1 MKDDVKKLLAE
12 HRDEI
17 LPDARVKEK
26 VRRDLGLSSVTESR
40 MAYARGG
47 EHALTDGRK
56 AAAALIAVLLVAAIF
71 LCIFLPIWLQR
82 GGAPTPGGDI
92 GVFGDADSFYA
103 YGAASVGAILSSG
116 EGSASSSPHAVTADA
131 AVAAAEV
138 YPVAAADADAA
149 QVEILN
155 KYLSLVESLLGGS
168 GITGESV
175 APAEGYK
182 FGMRVTRVDLLG
194 GHDSYELYYNKKFLG
209 SETDGDETEENY
221 SITGVLVTDGGTYRV
236 SGTYQTE
243 SEEDGRESELFF
255 RAYTGDGTDSYIE
268 FRQSQESE
276 HDDGDPETGAEYVYT
291 VVTDGVCRE
300 RTVVKYEGE
309 ADETELSMVID
320 RYDADDSCISREQL
334 LFEDETEDG
343 ARVILVRGT
352 LDGEAVAFRIYVRG
366 DGYDYVFSDGT
377 HIPGD
382 RYDDDDDDDD
392 DDDWDD

>member
-56 AAAALIAVLLVAAIF
+56 AAVALIAVLLVAAIF

-149 QVEILN
+149 QVELLN

-175 APAEGYK
+175 APAEGYE

-194 GHDSYELYYNKKFLG
+194 GHDSYELYYNKRFLG

-236 SGTYQTE
+236 RGTYQTE

-255 RAYTGDGTDSYIE
+255 RAYTGDGADSYIE
-268 FRQSQESE
+268 FGQSQESE
-276 HDDGDPETGAEYVYT
+276 HDDGDPETEAEYVYT
-291 VVTDGVCRE
+291 VVTDGVRRE
-300 RTVVKYEGE
+300 RTVVEYEGE

-320 RYDADDSCISREQL
+320 RYDADGSRISREQL
-334 LFEDETEDG
+334 FFEDETEDG

-392 DDDWDD
+392 DDWDD

>member
-56 AAAALIAVLLVAAIF
+56 AAVALIAVLLVAAIF

-138 YPVAAADADAA
+138 YSVAAADADAA

-175 APAEGYK
+175 APAEGYG

-194 GHDSYELYYNKKFLG
+194 GHDSYELYYNKIFLG

-255 RAYTGDGTDSYIE
+255 RAYTGDGADSYIE

-276 HDDGDPETGAEYVYT
+276 HDDGDPETEAEYVYT
-291 VVTDGVCRE
+291 VVTDGVPRE
-300 RTVVKYEGE
+300 MTVVEYEGE

-320 RYDADDSCISREQL
+320 RYDADGSRISREQL
-334 LFEDETEDG
+334 FFEDETEDG

-392 DDDWDD
+392 DWDD

>member
-56 AAAALIAVLLVAAIF
+56 VAVALIAVLLVAAIF

-82 GGAPTPGGDI
+82 GAAPTPGGDI

-116 EGSASSSPHAVTADA
+116 EGSAASSPHAVTADA

-138 YPVAAADADAA
+138 YPVAAADAA

-175 APAEGYK
+175 APAEGYE

-194 GHDSYELYYNKKFLG
+194 GHDSYELYYNKRFLG

-236 SGTYQTE
+236 RGTYQTE

-255 RAYTGDGTDSYIE
+255 RAYTGDGADSYIE

-276 HDDGDPETGAEYVYT
+276 HDDGDPETEAEYVYT
-291 VVTDGVCRE
+291 VVTDGVRRE
-300 RTVVKYEGE
+300 RTVVEYEGE
-309 ADETELSMVID
+309 TDETELSMVID
-320 RYDADDSCISREQL
+320 RYDADGSRISREQL
-334 LFEDETEDG
+334 FFEDETEDG
-343 ARVILVRGT
+343 ARVIVVRGT

>member
-56 AAAALIAVLLVAAIF
+56 AAVALIAVLLVAAIF

-149 QVEILN
+149 QVELLN

-175 APAEGYK
+175 APAEGYE

-194 GHDSYELYYNKKFLG
+194 GHDSYELYYNKRFLG

-236 SGTYQTE
+236 RGTYQTE

-255 RAYTGDGTDSYIE
+255 RAYTGDSADSYIE
-268 FRQSQESE
+268 FGQSQESE
-276 HDDGDPETGAEYVYT
+276 HDDGDPETEAEYVYT
-291 VVTDGVCRE
+291 VVTDGVRRE
-300 RTVVKYEGE
+300 RTVVEYEGE

-320 RYDADDSCISREQL
+320 RYDADGSRISREQL
-334 LFEDETEDG
+334 FFEDETEDG

-392 DDDWDD
+392 DDWDD

>member
-56 AAAALIAVLLVAAIF
+56 VAVALIAVLLVAAIF

-175 APAEGYK
+175 APAEGYG

-194 GHDSYELYYNKKFLG
+194 GHDSYELYYNKIFLG

-255 RAYTGDGTDSYIE
+255 RAYTGDGADSYIE

-276 HDDGDPETGAEYVYT
+276 HDDGDPETEAEYVYT
-291 VVTDGVCRE
+291 VVTDGVPRE
-300 RTVVKYEGE
+300 RTVVEYEGE

-320 RYDADDSCISREQL
+320 RYDADGSRISREQL
-334 LFEDETEDG
+334 FFEDETEDG
-343 ARVILVRGT
+343 ARVIVVSGT

-392 DDDWDD
+392 DWDD

>member
-56 AAAALIAVLLVAAIF
+56 AAVALIAVLLVVAIF

-175 APAEGYK
+175 APAEGYE

-194 GHDSYELYYNKKFLG
+194 GHDSYELYFNKIFLG

-255 RAYTGDGTDSYIE
+255 RAYTGDGADSYIE
-268 FRQSQESE
+268 FKQSQESE

-291 VVTDGVCRE
+291 VVTDGVRRE

-320 RYDADDSCISREQL
+320 RYDADDSPISREQL
-334 LFEDETEDG
+334 FFEDETEDG

-392 DDDWDD
+392 DWDD

>member
-56 AAAALIAVLLVAAIF
+56 VAVALIAVLLVAAIF

-175 APAEGYK
+175 APAEGYG

-194 GHDSYELYYNKKFLG
+194 GHDSYELYYNKIFLG
-209 SETDGDETEENY
+209 SETDGDKTEENY

-255 RAYTGDGTDSYIE
+255 RAYTGDGADSYIE
-268 FRQSQESE
+268 FKQSQESE
-276 HDDGDPETGAEYVYT
+276 HDDGDPETEAEYVYT
-291 VVTDGVCRE
+291 VVTDDVPRE
-300 RTVVKYEGE
+300 MTVVKYEGE
-309 ADETELSMVID
+309 ADETELSMAIE
-320 RYDADDSCISREQL
+320 RYDADGSISREQL
-334 LFEDETEDG
+334 FFEDETEDG
-343 ARVILVRGT
+343 ARVIVVRGT

>member
-56 AAAALIAVLLVAAIF
+56 AAVALIAVLLVAAIF

-175 APAEGYK
+175 APVEGYE

-194 GHDSYELYYNKKFLG
+194 GHDSYELYYKKKSLG

-255 RAYTGDGTDSYIE
+255 RAYTGDGADSYIE

-276 HDDGDPETGAEYVYT
+276 HDDGDPETEAEYVYT
-291 VVTDGVCRE
+291 VVTDGVRRE
-300 RTVVKYEGE
+300 RTVVEYEGE

-320 RYDADDSCISREQL
+320 RYDADGSRISREQL
-334 LFEDETEDG
+334 FFEDETEDG
-343 ARVILVRGT
+343 ARVIVVRGT

-392 DDDWDD
+392 DWDD

>member
-56 AAAALIAVLLVAAIF
+56 VAVALIAVLLVAAIF

-168 GITGESV
+168 GITGESI
-175 APAEGYK
+175 APAEGYE

-194 GHDSYELYYNKKFLG
+194 GHDSYELYYKKISLG

-236 SGTYQTE
+236 RGTYQTE
-243 SEEDGRESELFF
+243 SEEDERESELSF
-255 RAYTGDGTDSYIE
+255 RAYTGDGADSYIE

-276 HDDGDPETGAEYVYT
+276 HDDGDPETEVEYVYT
-291 VVTDGVCRE
+291 VVTDGVRHE
-300 RTVVKYEGE
+300 RTVVEYEGE
-309 ADETELSMVID
+309 TDETELSMVID
-320 RYDADDSCISREQL
+320 RYDADGSRISREQL
-334 LFEDETEDG
+334 FFEDETEDG
-343 ARVILVRGT
+343 ARVIVVRGT

>member
-56 AAAALIAVLLVAAIF
+56 VAVALIAVLLVAAIF

-116 EGSASSSPHAVTADA
+116 EGGASSSPHAVTADA

-175 APAEGYK
+175 EPAEGYG

-194 GHDSYELYYNKKFLG
+194 GHDSYELYYNKIFLG

-255 RAYTGDGTDSYIE
+255 RAYTGDGADSYIE

-276 HDDGDPETGAEYVYT
+276 HDDGDPETEAEYVYT
-291 VVTDGVCRE
+291 VVTDGVRRE
-300 RTVVKYEGE
+300 RTVVEYEGE

-320 RYDADDSCISREQL
+320 RYDADGSRISREQL
-334 LFEDETEDG
+334 FFEDETEDG

-392 DDDWDD
+392 DWDD

>member
-56 AAAALIAVLLVAAIF
+56 VAVALIAVLLVAAIF

-138 YPVAAADADAA
+138 YPVTAADADAA

-175 APAEGYK
+175 APAEGYE

-194 GHDSYELYYNKKFLG
+194 GHDSYELYYKKIFLG

-243 SEEDGRESELFF
+243 SEEDGRESELSF
-255 RAYTGDGTDSYIE
+255 RAYTGDGADSYIE

-276 HDDGDPETGAEYVYT
+276 HDDGDPETEAEYVYT
-291 VVTDGVCRE
+291 VVTDGVRRE
-300 RTVVKYEGE
+300 RTVVEYEGE
-309 ADETELSMVID
+309 TDETELSMVID
-320 RYDADDSCISREQL
+320 RYDADGSRISREQL
-334 LFEDETEDG
+334 FFEDETEDG
-343 ARVILVRGT
+343 ARVIVVRGT

-392 DDDWDD
+392 DWDD

>member
-56 AAAALIAVLLVAAIF
+56 AAVALIAVLLVAAIF

-138 YPVAAADADAA
+138 YPVAAADAA

-175 APAEGYK
+175 APAEGYE

-194 GHDSYELYYNKKFLG
+194 GHDSYELYYNKRFLG

-255 RAYTGDGTDSYIE
+255 RAYTGDGADSYIE
-268 FRQSQESE
+268 FGQSQESE
-276 HDDGDPETGAEYVYT
+276 HDDGDPKKEAEYVYT
-291 VVTDGVCRE
+291 VVTDGVRE
-300 RTVVKYEGE
+300 RTAVEYEGE
-309 ADETELSMVID
+309 ADETELSMVIE
-320 RYDADDSCISREQL
+320 RYDADGSRISREQL
-334 LFEDETEDG
+334 FFEDETEDG

>member
-56 AAAALIAVLLVAAIF
+56 AAVALIAVLLVAAIF

-131 AVAAAEV
+131 AVAAAGV
-138 YPVAAADADAA
+138 YPVAAADAV

-175 APAEGYK
+175 APAEGYG

-194 GHDSYELYYNKKFLG
+194 GHDSYELYYNKIFLG

-255 RAYTGDGTDSYIE
+255 RAYTGDGADSYIE

-276 HDDGDPETGAEYVYT
+276 HDDGDPETEAEYVYT
-291 VVTDGVCRE
+291 VVTDGVRRE
-300 RTVVKYEGE
+300 RTVVEYEGE

-320 RYDADDSCISREQL
+320 RYDADGSRISREQL
-334 LFEDETEDG
+334 FFEDETEDG
-343 ARVILVRGT
+343 ARVIVVRGT

-392 DDDWDD
+392 DWDD

>member
-17 LPDARVKEK
+17 LPDTRVKEK

-56 AAAALIAVLLVAAIF
+56 VAVALIAVLLVAAIF

-138 YPVAAADADAA
+138 YPVAAADAA

-175 APAEGYK
+175 APAEGYE

-194 GHDSYELYYNKKFLG
+194 GHDSYELYYNKRFLG

-255 RAYTGDGTDSYIE
+255 RAYTGDGADSYIE

-276 HDDGDPETGAEYVYT
+276 HDDGDPETEAEYVYT
-291 VVTDGVCRE
+291 VVTDGVRRE
-300 RTVVKYEGE
+300 RTVVEYEGE
-309 ADETELSMVID
+309 TDETELSMVID
-320 RYDADDSCISREQL
+320 RYDADGSRISREQL
-334 LFEDETEDG
+334 FFEDETEDG
-343 ARVILVRGT
+343 ARVIVVRGT

-392 DDDWDD
+392 DWDD

>member
-56 AAAALIAVLLVAAIF
+56 AAVALIAVLLVAAIF

-138 YPVAAADADAA
+138 YPVAAADAA

-175 APAEGYK
+175 APAEGYE

-194 GHDSYELYYNKKFLG
+194 GHDSYELYYNKRFLG

-255 RAYTGDGTDSYIE
+255 RAYTGDSADSYIE

-276 HDDGDPETGAEYVYT
+276 HDDGDPETEAEYVYT
-291 VVTDGVCRE
+291 VVTDGVRRE
-300 RTVVKYEGE
+300 RTVVEYEGE

-320 RYDADDSCISREQL
+320 RYDADGSRISREQL
-334 LFEDETEDG
+334 FFEDETEDG
-343 ARVILVRGT
+343 VRVILVRGT
-352 LDGEAVAFRIYVRG
+352 LDGEAVVFRIYVRG

-392 DDDWDD
+392 DWDD

>member
-56 AAAALIAVLLVAAIF
+56 VAAALIAVLLVAAIF

-175 APAEGYK
+175 APAEGYG
-182 FGMRVTRVDLLG
+182 FGMLVTRVDLLG
-194 GHDSYELYYNKKFLG
+194 GHDSYELYYNKIFLG

-255 RAYTGDGTDSYIE
+255 RAYTGDGADSYIE

-276 HDDGDPETGAEYVYT
+276 HDDGDPETEAEYVYT
-291 VVTDGVCRE
+291 VVTDGVRRE
-300 RTVVKYEGE
+300 RTVVEYEGE
-309 ADETELSMVID
+309 ADETELSMVIE
-320 RYDADDSCISREQL
+320 RYDADGSRISREQL
-334 LFEDETEDG
+334 FFEDETEDG
-343 ARVILVRGT
+343 ARVIVVRGT

-392 DDDWDD
+392 DWDD

>member
-56 AAAALIAVLLVAAIF
+56 VAVALIAVLLVAAIF

-175 APAEGYK
+175 APAEGYE

-194 GHDSYELYYNKKFLG
+194 GHDSYELYYKKISLG

-255 RAYTGDGTDSYIE
+255 RAYTGDGADSYIE

-276 HDDGDPETGAEYVYT
+276 HDDGDPETEAEYVYT
-291 VVTDGVCRE
+291 VVTDGVRRE
-300 RTVVKYEGE
+300 RTVVEYEGE

-320 RYDADDSCISREQL
+320 RYDADGSRISREQL
-334 LFEDETEDG
+334 FFEDETEDG
-343 ARVILVRGT
+343 ARVIVVRGT

-392 DDDWDD
+392 DWDD

>member
-56 AAAALIAVLLVAAIF
+56 AAVALIAVLLVAAIF

-149 QVEILN
+149 QVELLN

-175 APAEGYK
+175 APAEGYE

-194 GHDSYELYYNKKFLG
+194 GHDSYELYYNKRFLG

-236 SGTYQTE
+236 RGTYQTE

-255 RAYTGDGTDSYIE
+255 RAYTGDGADSYIE
-268 FRQSQESE
+268 FGQSQESE
-276 HDDGDPETGAEYVYT
+276 HDDGDPETEAEYVYT
-291 VVTDGVCRE
+291 VVTDGVRRE
-300 RTVVKYEGE
+300 RTVVEYEGE

-320 RYDADDSCISREQL
+320 RYDADGSRISREQL
-334 LFEDETEDG
+334 FFEDETEDG
-343 ARVILVRGT
+343 VRVILVRGT

-392 DDDWDD
+392 DDWDD

>member
-47 EHALTDGRK
+47 EHALADGRK
-56 AAAALIAVLLVAAIF
+56 AAVALIAVLLVAAIF

-175 APAEGYK
+175 APAEEYE

-243 SEEDGRESELFF
+243 SEEDERESELFF
-255 RAYTGDGTDSYIE
+255 RAYTGDGADSYIE
-268 FRQSQESE
+268 FKQSQESE
-276 HDDGDPETGAEYVYT
+276 RDDGDPETEAEYVYT
-291 VVTDGVCRE
+291 VVTDGVPRE
-300 RTVVKYEGE
+300 RTVVEYEGE
-309 ADETELSMVID
+309 ADETELSMVIE
-320 RYDADDSCISREQL
+320 RYDADGSISREQL
-334 LFEDETEDG
+334 FFEDETEDG

-392 DDDWDD
+392 DWDD